1 MRSKS
6 RHPTCFWILLFTSL
20 ATSACQTIDDPPVI
34 NTWHPAPLARVDPP
48 PSRPRATTG
57 APLLADRPAAS
68 PTIIEGTGR
77 FVGAPAPP
85 GQASATDGAG
95 DGVTI
100 NLVNVPAPQAAKT
113 VLGDI
118 LGVKYTVDPGIEG
131 KITIQTPTPVTR
143 LAAVDLFQSA
153 LRSNGAAVVNSN
165 GTYKIVPA
173 DQAPVG
179 AVISTGAA
187 PEAGGTLGSGLQV
200 VSLKY
205 VAASEM
211 KRILEPPKGAFT
223 PRLLRGYGR
232 RAARSCAPTTPATP
246 SPFPATRRRFP
257 A

>member
-1 MRSKS
+1 MSS
-6 RHPTCFWILLFTSL
+6 YWPLVLLVL
-20 ATSACQTIDDPPVI
+20 ALALSGCQTIEDLPVV
-34 NTWHPAPLARVDPP
+34 NTWRPAPLPRAEVS
-48 PSRPRATTG
+48 PSRPRATSGT
-57 APLLADRPAAS
+57 PLVADRPAAN

-77 FVGAPAPP
+77 FVGAPSPP

-131 KITIQTPTPVTR
+131 KITIQTPAPVTR

-187 PEAGGTLGSGLQV
+187 PDGGGKLGSGLQV

-211 KRILEPPKGAFT
+211 KRILEPPPGAFT
-223 PRLLRGYGR
+223 PRL
-232 RAARSCAPTTPATP
+232 
-246 SPFPATRRRFP
+246 
-257 A
+257 